1 MKRLLVV
8 VLILGW
14 SNVQAQVTARWDT
27 TEQVVGGMVVLEAE
41 FAGEEMAVKPDA
53 ASVLLWLSEEVDSTG
68 ENTIYRW
75 TAMAVDTGEVRLEG
89 WAVEPL
95 VIGFLPAMEGL
106 EKEQNREPIDV
117 PFSLWWWILA
127 YDAPTDVP
135 FSLWS
140 WILAYK
146 WWLLGGLLLLAL
158 AWYLWRNWNAIKML
172 NHKIYEQEA
181 VEDPYETALQALKKI
196 RETRPWEL
204 DAKQYYVE
212 LGDLVRHYLSIRS
225 GLPLAEHTTDE
236 AIALVKM
243 KWLSTQLED
252 YAFIMS
258 RADVVKFAK
267 GSADVETHLSCL
279 AKAEALIDQFK
290 PEQHGG

>member
-1 MKRLLVV
+1 MKRLLAV

-14 SNVQAQVTARWDT
+14 SSVQAQVTARWDT

-53 ASVLLWLSEEVDSTG
+53 ASALLWLSEEVDSTG
-68 ENTIYRW
+68 ENTVYRW
-75 TAMAVDTGEVRLEG
+75 TAIAVNTGEVRLEG

-95 VIGFLPAMEGL
+95 VIGILPAMEGL

-117 PFSLWWWILA
+117 PFSLWWW
-127 YDAPTDVP
+127 V
-135 FSLWS
+135 
-140 WILAYK
+140 LAYK
-146 WWLLGGLLLLAL
+146 WWLLTGLVMLAL
-158 AWYLWRNWNAIKML
+158 AWYLWRNWNAIKRL
-172 NHKIYEQEA
+172 NRKIYEQEA

-204 DAKQYYVE
+204 DAKKYYVE

-236 AIALVKM
+236 AIALVKI

>member
-14 SNVQAQVTARWDT
+14 SSVQAQVTARWDT

-53 ASVLLWLSEEVDSTG
+53 VSALLWLSEEVDSTG
-68 ENTIYRW
+68 ENTVYRW
-75 TAMAVDTGEVRLEG
+75 TAMAVNTGEVRLEG
-89 WAVEPL
+89 WALEPL

-127 YDAPTDVP
+127 Y
-135 FSLWS
+135 
-140 WILAYK
+140 K

-158 AWYLWRNWNAIKML
+158 AWYLWRNWNAIKRL
-172 NHKIYEQEA
+172 NRKIYEQES

-267 GSADVETHLSCL
+267 GYADVETHLSCL

>member
-1 MKRLLVV
+1 MKQLLVV

-53 ASVLLWLSEEVDSTG
+53 ASALLWLSEEVDSTG
-68 ENTIYRW
+68 ENTVYRW

-95 VIGFLPAMEGL
+95 VIGFLPAMKGL

-117 PFSLWWWILA
+117 PFSLWW
-127 YDAPTDVP
+127 
-135 FSLWS
+135 

-158 AWYLWRNWNAIKML
+158 AWYLWRNWNAIKRP
-172 NHKIYEQEA
+172 NREIYEQEA